1 MENDPQSFLY
11 FAGAVALLM
20 LIWDTIEVGRNDA
33 ANLVNAVF
41 GARILRR
48 RQAVFVAGL
57 AVIIG
62 ATVSSPVMETARKG
76 IFDPTALSQHGPLD
90 QIQSDEVRAQARSE
104 AMHKALSI
112 YISVYM
118 VDTVLLYS
126 FSAFGMPVSTT
137 ACLVF
142 ELLGGALML
151 GGVDAVHWPK
161 SRQVILA
168 IICSIIASGIAG
180 FMVQRVFRAAIGRDC
195 RDPKR
200 VQLHGPWIAGAIL
213 TGLLFFILLKGM
225 KDVELIQMFRT
236 STVDAAGPTIALF
249 GIWAALTGVCSTIL
263 AWGGRWLQENLF
275 SALAILGM
283 LAIAVAFG
291 QNDLANCASPGLASF
306 MILKE
311 GAFHA
316 RVPVPTYL
324 LFICGAL
331 LFAGMMTQNAQR
343 VTRAAVNTGSQSDIV
358 RLYAPRWCLWLARR
372 ISPEPHPDEA
382 LAPREPLIPDGKHQ
396 HYDALRAA
404 VITSVSASVIAF
416 ASSLGLPVSTTY
428 VSFAAVVATGWSD
441 QIFQRGDAV
450 TKIARTIWV
459 VFCWFF
465 SALLAATVTA
475 VVALVVSNLATFGI
489 VFALVTNITVRTFMK
504 RRADRQEKRLQ
515 EEAQQRRQELQ
526 RIQESGGAV
535 FESSFEYDD

>member
-1 MENDPQSFLY
+1 MQNDPQAFLY
-11 FAGAVALLM
+11 FAGAVAILM

-48 RQAVFVAGL
+48 RPAVFIAGL

-62 ATVSSPVMETARKG
+62 ATVSSSVMETARKG
-76 IFDPTALSQHGPLD
+76 IFDPTALSSHGPLD
-90 QIQSDEVRAQARSE
+90 QIESEEIREQAQSET
-104 AMHKALSI
+104 MHKALAI
-112 YISVYM
+112 YISVYL
-118 VDTVLLYS
+118 VDTILLYS

-151 GGVDAVHWPK
+151 GGIDAVHWSK

-168 IICSIIASGIAG
+168 IIFSIIASGVIG
-180 FMVQRVFRAAIGRDC
+180 FMIQRVFRGAIGRNC
-195 RDPKR
+195 RDARR

-225 KDVELIQMFRT
+225 KNVELIQAFRT
-236 STVDAAGPTIALF
+236 SAIDMASPTVALF
-249 GIWAALTGVCSTIL
+249 GMWAFFTGVCSTVL

-306 MILKE
+306 MILRE

-316 RVPVPTYL
+316 KVPVPAYL
-324 LFICGAL
+324 LFGCGVL
-331 LFAGMMTQNAQR
+331 LFIGMLTRNAQR
-343 VTRAAVNTGSQSDIV
+343 VTRAEVNTGSQSDIV
-358 RLYAPRWCLWLARR
+358 RLYSPRWCLRLAKWLR
-372 ISPEPHPDEA
+372 PEQRPEEA
-382 LAPREPLIPDGKHQ
+382 LAPREPLVTEGKHQ

-416 ASSLGLPVSTTY
+416 ASSLSFPVSTTY
-428 VSFAAVVATGWSD
+428 VSFAAVVSTGWSD
-441 QIFQRGDAV
+441 RIFQRGDAAP
-450 TKIARTIWV
+450 KIARTIWV

-465 SALLAATVTA
+465 SAVLAASLTA
-475 VVALVVSNLATFGI
+475 VVALLVSNLATVGI
-489 VFALVTNITVRTFMK
+489 LIALAANITVRTYMK
-504 RRADRQEKRLQ
+504 RRADRQDARLQ
-515 EEAQQRRQELQ
+515 EEALLRRQELE
-526 RIQESGGAV
+526 RT
-535 FESSFEYDD
+535 